1 MVVVPLIYLF
11 FIYHE
16 VNHCFGKRQNWIRHF
31 AVCME
36 GLPLA
41 WNLISPIAHFF
52 CIELFCRSQ
61 VH

>member
-52 CIELFCRSQ
+52 LY
-61 VH
+61 